1 MVLLNRLLKKV
12 SLNRRTCPYAP
23 YSNEKLQIEVQTE
36 TNNDPVKEL
45 LRMCYYMSYPLLP
58 VGLKGSAAKIWVP
71 DSAGSFRDLN
81 TLFWLSSAI

>member
-12 SLNRRTCPYAP
+12 SLNRQTCPHAP
-23 YSNEKLQIEVQTE
+23 SSNEKLQIAVQTE
-36 TNNDPVKEL
+36 TNDPVKEL

-58 VGLKGSAAKIWVP
+58 VGLKGFAAKIWVP